1 MAGESRRDRYS
12 VPDAPHA
19 TQGLLTGVVVN
30 DSIVLIDFINRRIKN
45 LDRDNDGNLSK
56 AEVIGKAERMF
67 TKIDANDDG
76 KITSIE
82 LEASRRR

>member
-1 MAGESRRDRYS
+1 VS
-12 VPDAPHA
+12 DAPHA

-56 AEVIGKAERMF
+56 AEVIGNAERKF

-76 KITSIE
+76 KITSTE
-82 LEASRRR
+82 PEASRRR